1 MKIPF
6 LSFEYVNSRLKQ
18 EMLEAFENFFDS
30 QWYIL
35 GDRVSEFESLYA
47 KFSKTA
53 YAVGVSNGLDALH
66 LSLKALGIG
75 QGDEVIIPSN
85 TYIATALAVSYSGA
99 TPVFVE
105 PDVRTYNI
113 DPLKITH
120 AITKKTKAIIP
131 VHLYGQACNM
141 DAITKIAN
149 DNTLYVV
156 EDNAQAHGSFWDK
169 KITGS
174 WGDINATSFYPG
186 KNLGALGDAGAITT
200 NDQSLATI
208 VKQLRNYGSEK
219 KYYND
224 KIGFNMRLDEV
235 QASFLAVKLK
245 YLDEFT
251 VLRKEVAKTYDT
263 LLKGTGDLILPYTD
277 EKASHVFH
285 IYLVRTKKRNELQ
298 QYLLEHNIG
307 TLIHYP
313 IPPHLQKAYANL
325 GFTKGDFPIA
335 EELAATSLSLP
346 LWPGIKQEQV
356 KYVCDIIQRF
366 FIHDKIVSN

>member
-1 MKIPF
+1 
-6 LSFEYVNSRLKQ
+6 
-18 EMLEAFENFFDS
+18 
-30 QWYIL
+30 
-35 GDRVSEFESLYA
+35 
-47 KFSKTA
+47 
-53 YAVGVSNGLDALH
+53 
-66 LSLKALGIG
+66 
-75 QGDEVIIPSN
+75 
-85 TYIATALAVSYSGA
+85 
-99 TPVFVE
+99 
-105 PDVRTYNI
+105 
-113 DPLKITH
+113 
-120 AITKKTKAIIP
+120 
-131 VHLYGQACNM
+131 
-141 DAITKIAN
+141 
-149 DNTLYVV
+149 
-156 EDNAQAHGSFWDK
+156 
-169 KITGS
+169 
-174 WGDINATSFYPG
+174 
-186 KNLGALGDAGAITT
+186 
-200 NDQSLATI
+200 
-208 VKQLRNYGSEK
+208 
-219 KYYND
+219 
-224 KIGFNMRLDEV
+224 MRLDEV

-313 IPPHLQKAYANL
+313 IPPHLQKAYATL

>member
-1 MKIPF
+1 
-6 LSFEYVNSRLKQ
+6 
-18 EMLEAFENFFDS
+18 MLEAFENFFDS

-156 EDNAQAHGSFWDK
+156 EDNAQAH
-169 KITGS
+169 
-174 WGDINATSFYPG
+174 
-186 KNLGALGDAGAITT
+186 
-200 NDQSLATI
+200 
-208 VKQLRNYGSEK
+208 
-219 KYYND
+219 
-224 KIGFNMRLDEV
+224 
-235 QASFLAVKLK
+235 
-245 YLDEFT
+245 
-251 VLRKEVAKTYDT
+251 
-263 LLKGTGDLILPYTD
+263 
-277 EKASHVFH
+277 
-285 IYLVRTKKRNELQ
+285 
-298 QYLLEHNIG
+298 
-307 TLIHYP
+307 
-313 IPPHLQKAYANL
+313 
-325 GFTKGDFPIA
+325 
-335 EELAATSLSLP
+335 
-346 LWPGIKQEQV
+346 
-356 KYVCDIIQRF
+356 
-366 FIHDKIVSN
+366 

>member
-47 KFSKTA
+47 EFSKTA

-313 IPPHLQKAYANL
+313 IPPHLQKAYATL

>member
-47 KFSKTA
+47 EFSKTA

>member
-1 MKIPF
+1 
-6 LSFEYVNSRLKQ
+6 
-18 EMLEAFENFFDS
+18 
-30 QWYIL
+30 
-35 GDRVSEFESLYA
+35 
-47 KFSKTA
+47 
-53 YAVGVSNGLDALH
+53 
-66 LSLKALGIG
+66 
-75 QGDEVIIPSN
+75 
-85 TYIATALAVSYSGA
+85 
-99 TPVFVE
+99 
-105 PDVRTYNI
+105 
-113 DPLKITH
+113 
-120 AITKKTKAIIP
+120 
-131 VHLYGQACNM
+131 
-141 DAITKIAN
+141 
-149 DNTLYVV
+149 
-156 EDNAQAHGSFWDK
+156 
-169 KITGS
+169 
-174 WGDINATSFYPG
+174 
-186 KNLGALGDAGAITT
+186 
-200 NDQSLATI
+200 
-208 VKQLRNYGSEK
+208 
-219 KYYND
+219 
-224 KIGFNMRLDEV
+224 MRLDEV

-285 IYLVRTKKRNELQ
+285 IYLVRTKKRHELQ